1 MNKEKRLELHYKL
14 IDILGSQ
21 NVYFQPPPSK
31 QMSYPCIVYSLI
43 APQTIHADNKK
54 YFKHDAYSIVFMG
67 KNIESDVPDRIEELD
82 YCMAERPYAKDNLHY
97 FPFRIYL

>member
-31 QMSYPCIVYSLI
+31 KMEYPCIVYSLI
-43 APQTIHADNKK
+43 APQLTHADNKN
-54 YFKHDAYSIVFMG
+54 YFKHDAYSIVYMG
-67 KNIESDVPDRIEELD
+67 KNIESETPDRIEELE
-82 YCMAERPYAKDNLHY
+82 YCTAERPYSKDNLHY